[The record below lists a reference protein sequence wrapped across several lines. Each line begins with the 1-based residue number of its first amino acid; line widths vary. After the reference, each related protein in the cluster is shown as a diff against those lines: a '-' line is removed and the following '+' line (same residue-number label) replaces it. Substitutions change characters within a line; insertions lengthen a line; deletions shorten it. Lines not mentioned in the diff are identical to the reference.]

1 MSPKGAQLLLELLIN
16 NIKYMM
22 IATWGDILSAS
33 FKNIWLGV
41 ADFIP
46 TFLAALVI
54 LIVGWIVGVIF
65 FKLISQLVKL
75 AKVDVA
81 LRSAGVEKVIEKAG
95 FKLDA
100 GAFLGALVKWF
111 FIIVFLVAALD
122 VLGLKEV
129 TVFLKDVVLGYL
141 PQVIVAVL
149 IVLVA
154 AIVAEAMQKL
164 VVGTAKAANMKSANF
179 AGTVTKWAIWIFAI
193 LTAIMQ
199 LGIAVTFI
207 NTLFTGVIIAVSLAL
222 GLAFGLGGQD
232 AAAKYIEK
240 MKGDISDR

>member
-1 MSPKGAQLLLELLIN
+1 ML
-16 NIKYMM
+16 
-22 IATWGDILSAS
+22 IATWGDVLSAS
-33 FKNIWLGV
+33 FKNIWLGI

-46 TFLAALVI
+46 TFLAAVVI
-54 LIVGWIVGVIF
+54 AIVGWIVGAIF
-65 FKLISQLVKL
+65 YKLIVQLVKL
-75 AKVDVA
+75 ARIDSA
-81 LRSAGVEKVIEKAG
+81 LKSAGVEKFVERAG
-95 FKLDA
+95 LKLDA

-122 VLGLKEV
+122 VLGLSQV
-129 TVFLKDVVLGYL
+129 TSFLKDVVLGYL

-154 AIVAEAMQKL
+154 AVVAEAMQKV
-164 VVGTAKAANMKSANF
+164 VVGTAKATNMKSANF

-222 GLAFGLGGQD
+222 GLAFGLGGQE

-240 MKGDISDR
+240 LKGDISDR

>member
-1 MSPKGAQLLLELLIN
+1 
-16 NIKYMM
+16 MM
-22 IATWGDILSAS
+22 LVTTWGDVLSAS

-41 ADFIP
+41 SGFIP
-46 TFLAALVI
+46 MFLAAVVI
-54 LIVGWIVGVIF
+54 AIIGWIVGAIF

-75 AKVDVA
+75 AKVDSA
-81 LRSAGVEKVIEKAG
+81 LRSAGVDKFVEKAG
-95 FKLDA
+95 FRLDA
-100 GAFLGALVKWF
+100 GVFLGALVKWF
-111 FIIVFLVAALD
+111 FIIVFLVAAFD
-122 VLGLKEV
+122 VLGLKQV
-129 TVFLKDVVLGYL
+129 TAFLKDVVLGYL

-164 VVGTAKAANMKSANF
+164 VVGTAKAANMKSGNF
-179 AGTVTKWAIWIFAI
+179 AGTVTKWSIWTFAI
-193 LTAIMQ
+193 LAAIMQ

-240 MKGDISDR
+240 LKGDISDK

>member
-1 MSPKGAQLLLELLIN
+1 ML
-16 NIKYMM
+16 
-22 IATWGDILSAS
+22 IATWGDVLSAS
-33 FKNIWLGV
+33 FKNIWLGI

-46 TFLAALVI
+46 TFLAAVVI
-54 LIVGWIVGVIF
+54 AIVGWIVGAIF
-65 FKLISQLVKL
+65 YKLIVQLVKL
-75 AKVDVA
+75 ARIDSA
-81 LRSAGVEKVIEKAG
+81 LKSAGVEKFVERAG
-95 FKLDA
+95 LKLDA

-122 VLGLKEV
+122 VLGLSQV
-129 TVFLKDVVLGYL
+129 TSFLKDVVLGYL

-154 AIVAEAMQKL
+154 AVVSEAMQKV
-164 VVGTAKAANMKSANF
+164 VVGTAKATNMKSANF

-222 GLAFGLGGQD
+222 GLAFGLGGQE

-240 MKGDISDR
+240 LKGDISDR

>member
-1 MSPKGAQLLLELLIN
+1 ML
-16 NIKYMM
+16 
-22 IATWGDILSAS
+22 IATWGDVLSAS
-33 FKNIWLGV
+33 FKNIWLGI

-46 TFLAALVI
+46 TFLAAVVI
-54 LIVGWIVGVIF
+54 AIVGWIVGAIF
-65 FKLISQLVKL
+65 YKLIVQLVKL
-75 AKVDVA
+75 ARIDNA
-81 LRSAGVEKVIEKAG
+81 LKSAGVEKFVEKAG
-95 FKLDA
+95 LRLDA
-100 GAFLGALVKWF
+100 GVFLGALVKWF

-122 VLGLKEV
+122 VLGLSQV
-129 TVFLKDVVLGYL
+129 TSFLKDVVLGYL

-154 AIVAEAMQKL
+154 AVVAEAMQKV
-164 VVGTAKAANMKSANF
+164 VVGTAKATNMKSANF

-222 GLAFGLGGQD
+222 GLAFGLGGQE

-240 MKGDISDR
+240 LKGDISDR